1 MRRVMAAPQP
11 RLRGL
16 TADPLWYR
24 DAVIYELRVRSF
36 MDSNGDG
43 IGDFRGLTEKL
54 DYLQDLGVSAVWLL
68 PICPSPG
75 KDDGYDISDYTD
87 VHPDLGTLDDFKVFL
102 DEAHR
107 HGIRVITELVL
118 NHTSDQHPWFQRARR
133 APAGSR
139 ERNFYVWSDTPDRYK
154 DARII
159 FKDFEPSNWSWD
171 PVATQ
176 YFWHRFFAHQPDL
189 NFDNPEVH
197 DAMLGVV
204 DFWFNLGVDGLRLD
218 AVPYL
223 YERDGTNCENLPE
236 THAFLKKLRAHVDAR
251 FKNRMLLAEANQ
263 WPEDAAQ
270 YFGKGDECHMN
281 FHFPI
286 MPRIFMSMHMEDRLP
301 IIDILAQTPQL
312 PPGAQWA
319 IFLRNHDELTLEM
332 VTDEERDYM
341 YRAFAHDQAMRINL
355 GIRRRLAPLV
365 GNDRRSIQLMNGLL
379 FSLPGTPVVYY
390 GDEIGMGDNV
400 FLGDRNG
407 VRTPMQ
413 WSADRNAGF
422 SRANPQRLILPVII
436 DPEYHYESLNVEA
449 QQQNPNSLLWWTK
462 RLVALRKRF
471 QAFGRGSIE
480 FLAPDN
486 PHVLAFVRK
495 YEDETALVVANLSRR
510 VQYVE
515 LNLAEYKGR
524 VPVELFG
531 QTRFPAIGELPYL
544 LTLGAHEFYWFSVQE
559 QKAAADA
566 AREAAYQPPVAE
578 APPRIEAAPS
588 DRALLE
594 QVLPGYMQ
602 GRRWFCGRDRDLSA
616 VRVLDVLAVGS
627 VHFAV
632 VRAEFTLGEPE
643 DYVVPLSVETG
654 DRAAVLRERSPQ
666 AIIAHLRAPGRT
678 DEPTSVLLD
687 PTTDAPSSAALL
699 DALRAGARGKGNL
712 GPVWAWA
719 RQEIA
724 GGPLEPRLV
733 RGDHRRVA
741 VSYGEQALLKLYRRL
756 GEGTSPEL
764 EVNRWLGE
772 HAADVSVPPLLGS
785 IEYRP
790 GRSEPI
796 TLATLHG
803 WVRNEGSAWD
813 WARDELRR
821 FYERALASGRDVHLP
836 PRPAGATLLDLAGM
850 EPPPIGRELF
860 VSSLAGA
867 RLLGRRTAEMH
878 LALANATE
886 EGFGT
891 EPYSSLDQ
899 RSNYQSKR
907 NLTGKV
913 LRQLRLRGPGLSGKV
928 AELAYHL
935 VAREAVLYK
944 RFEPLL
950 ERRLTA
956 RRCRIHGHYHLG
968 KLLYTG
974 KDFTVVDFEGDSTRP
989 LPERRRKR
997 TALRDVVAMA
1007 RSFEYAAQTAL
1018 RDAAIVRESDRT
1030 VAEPWARLWMT
1041 WTPAAFLAAY
1051 LEGTQ
1056 DSPIVP
1062 RERAETELLL
1072 DTLYLELALDDV
1084 SVELDRRP
1092 DWAMIALRSLED
1104 ALG

>member
-1 MRRVMAAPQP
+1 MTAPQ
-11 RLRGL
+11 RGL
-16 TADPLWYR
+16 ADDPLWYK
-24 DAVIYELRVRSF
+24 DAVVYELRVRSF
-36 MDSNGDG
+36 MDSNRDG
-43 IGDFRGLTEKL
+43 IGDFRGLTGKL
-54 DYLQDLGVSAVWLL
+54 DYLQDLGVSALWLL

-87 VHPDLGTLDDFKVFL
+87 VHPDIGTLEDFKFFL

-107 HGIRVITELVL
+107 RGIRVITELVL

-133 APAGSR
+133 APPGSR
-139 ERNFYVWSDTPDRYK
+139 ERNFYVWSDTPERYK

-159 FKDFEPSNWSWD
+159 FQDFEPSNWSWD
-171 PVATQ
+171 PVARQ
-176 YFWHRFFAHQPDL
+176 YYWHRFFSHQPDL

-197 DAMLGVV
+197 EAMLGVV

-263 WPEDAAQ
+263 WPEDSAR
-270 YFGKGDECHMN
+270 YFGNGDECHMN

-312 PPGAQWA
+312 PAGAQWA

-355 GIRRRLAPLV
+355 GIRRRLAPLL
-365 GNDRRSIQLMNGLL
+365 GNDRRGIQLMNGLL

-422 SRANPQRLILPVII
+422 SRANPQRLILPVNI

-480 FLAPDN
+480 FLSPDN
-486 PHVLAFVRK
+486 PHVLAFIRQH
-495 YEDETALVVANLSRR
+495 EDETVLVVANLSRR

-515 LNLAEYKGR
+515 LNLGAYKGR
-524 VPVELFG
+524 SPLELFG

-544 LTLGAHEFYWFSVQE
+544 LTLGAHEFYWFSLE
-559 QKAAADA
+559 EPKAAADV
-566 AREAAYQPPVAE
+566 AREAAHQPLVVE
-578 APPRIEAAPS
+578 APARMEAAAS

-594 QVLPGYMQ
+594 QVLPGYIE
-602 GRRWFCGRDRDLSA
+602 GRRWFAGRGREMSA
-616 VRVLDVLAVGS
+616 VRVLDILPLGGVL
-627 VHFAV
+627 FAIARV
-632 VRAEFTLGEPE
+632 EFTLGEPE
-643 DYVVPLSVETG
+643 DYAVPLAVETG
-654 DRAAVLRERSPQ
+654 DRAALLRERSPQ
-666 AIIAHLRAPGRT
+666 AVIACLRAPGRT
-678 DEPTSVLLD
+678 DEPTGVLLD
-687 PTTDAPSSAALL
+687 PAADAHWSIVLL
-699 DALRAGARGKGNL
+699 EALRERARGTGSL
-712 GPVWAWA
+712 GPVWAA
-719 RQEIA
+719 LRQDLPA
-724 GGPLEPRLV
+724 GPLEPRLP
-733 RGDHRRVA
+733 RSDHRHASVA
-741 VSYGEQALLKLYRRL
+741 YGEHLVLKLYRRL
-756 GEGTSPEL
+756 GEGVSPEL
-764 EVNRWLGE
+764 ELNRSLSERAPEGL
-772 HAADVSVPPLLGS
+772 VPPLFGAV
-785 IEYRP
+785 EYRP

-803 WVRNEGSAWD
+803 WVRNEGTAWE

-821 FYERALASGRDVHLP
+821 FYERALASGPDVRPP
-836 PRPAGATLLDLAGM
+836 PRPAGATLLDLAAM
-850 EPPPIGRELF
+850 EPPPIRELF
-860 VSSLAGA
+860 ISSLAGA
-867 RLLGRRTAEMH
+867 RLLGRRTAELH
-878 LALANATE
+878 LALAGDE
-886 EGFGT
+886 RLGT
-891 EPYSSLDQ
+891 EPYSTLDQ
-899 RSNYQSKR
+899 RSNYQTKR

-913 LRQLRLRGPGLSGKV
+913 LRQLKLRSPRLSGKL
-928 AELAYHL
+928 AELARNL
-935 VAREAVLYK
+935 MSREAALYK

-950 ERRLTA
+950 ERRLTV

-974 KDFTVVDFEGDSTRP
+974 KDFAVLDFEGDSTRP
-989 LPERRRKR
+989 LAERRRKR
-997 TALRDVVAMA
+997 SALRDVAALV
-1007 RSFEYAAQTAL
+1007 RSFEYAAQLAL
-1018 RDAAIVRESDRT
+1018 RDAAIVREADRT
-1030 VAEPWARLWMT
+1030 AAEPWARLWMV
-1041 WTPAAFLAAY
+1041 WTPAAFLGSY
-1051 LEGTQ
+1051 LDATKG
-1056 DSPIVP
+1056 SAIVP
-1062 RERAETELLL
+1062 RERAETEMLL
-1072 DTLYLELALDDV
+1072 DTLNLELALDDV
-1084 SVELDRRP
+1084 GAELDRRP
-1092 DWAMIALRSLED
+1092 DWATIALRSLQES
-1104 ALG
+1104 LS